1 MFEVRAELVI
11 TVGIDGE
18 VRTRVV
24 GAVKARVVVFER
36 RARCVILAGIVVVVV
51 ARVVWTFRD

>member
-11 TVGIDGE
+11 TVGIDRE

-24 GAVKARVVVFER
+24 GAVKARVVMFER
-36 RARCVILAGIVVVVV
+36 RARCVILAGKVVVVE